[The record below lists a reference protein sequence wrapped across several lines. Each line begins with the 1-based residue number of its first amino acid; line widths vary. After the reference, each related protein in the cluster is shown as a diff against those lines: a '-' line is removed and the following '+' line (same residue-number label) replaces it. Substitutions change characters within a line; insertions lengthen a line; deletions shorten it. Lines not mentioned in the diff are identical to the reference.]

1 MTNVPSY
8 PAIREATFPIH
19 AAREVDAVARGIAIK
34 DGSIIIQRLVWAF
47 RVVPNARC
55 GRHRTGYVVTWPGQP
70 LLKCESQLERRVLH
84 ALASNSACVGLATQP
99 LTLWYRWNGRNYRYT
114 PDILGI
120 FTPSSATPP
129 TVRLFEVKPLARL
142 AAFKTRLS
150 RHSIA
155 LEKAVAMPLT
165 VLTECSAGE
174 IAEVLS

>member
-1 MTNVPSY
+1 
-8 PAIREATFPIH
+8 
-19 AAREVDAVARGIAIK
+19 
-34 DGSIIIQRLVWAF
+34 
-47 RVVPNARC
+47 
-55 GRHRTGYVVTWPGQP
+55 
-70 LLKCESQLERRVLH
+70 
-84 ALASNSACVGLATQP
+84 
-99 LTLWYRWNGRNYRYT
+99 LTLWYRWNGRSYRYT

-142 AAFKTRLS
+142 AGFKTRLS

>member
-1 MTNVPSY
+1 MTNAPSC
-8 PAIREATFPIH
+8 PAIREATFPLYPV
-19 AAREVDAVARGIAIK
+19 RGGDAVARENASN
-34 DGSIIIQRLVWAF
+34 DGFVIIQRLVWAF

-70 LLKCESQLERRVLH
+70 LLKYESQLERRVLH
-84 ALASNSACVGLATQP
+84 ALASNNACVGLATQP

-120 FTPSSATPP
+120 FAPPSAAAPA
-129 TVRLFEVKPLARL
+129 VRLFEVKPLAKL
-142 AAFKTRLS
+142 AGFKTRLS

-165 VLTECSAGE
+165 MLTECSAGE
-174 IAEVLS
+174 IMEVLS

>member
-8 PAIREATFPIH
+8 PAIREATYPIH
-19 AAREVDAVARGIAIK
+19 AARGGDAVARENASN
-34 DGSIIIQRLVWAF
+34 DGSIMIQRLVWAF

-129 TVRLFEVKPLARL
+129 TVRLFEVKPLARF

-165 VLTECSAGE
+165 VLTECAVGE